1 MPKNIE
7 FQAKQTSNDSHDNL
21 YEATVYT
28 WGVKVRG
35 ASKLKHSVGAILFG
49 GNVGHASIKL
59 CFPADK
65 RGQDLINMYCKNKN
79 KPIPYETI
87 VKQIGSNEKKTYIS
101 CYEIYFSAWPGPETK
116 MYLNTLLDDQLTA
129 IKGTNYNYKKHAPN
143 YPESQ
148 IEHRISK
155 GLLRKKNI
163 TLPPMLLIRRPEDN
177 KSFTSEINKLLDQFE
192 EMFSKIKNNQDEIYK
207 LNLELKKINKSKK
220 SPTTTI
226 QQTIN
231 NINKTIEEK
240 KDNTISL
247 NNRMEKLYNKE
258 QDLIKNYITLGK
270 TADSKLYLPMIDT
283 KNIQP
288 FQQPGLDLEN
298 MLKTIRDIVDDNQ
311 DFELDQ
317 KNCSSTTLTILN
329 SGILDKDRKWMAKH
343 VPKVAKYLDKSAWL
357 FKMLTPQSVY
367 NAAYDM
373 EKRIMR
379 RKRITQPIKGLIKPG
394 PVKNFISQ
402 LKIFKNLLLSINRD
416 KYHKLT
422 DTTDTGLEEQHLFFG
437 FNNPLKTT
445 KDQPTDTKT
454 QKPSNQRDFR

>member
-35 ASKLKHSVGAILFG
+35 ASKLKHQVGVKLFG
-49 GNVGHASIKL
+49 GNVGHASIGL
-59 CFPADK
+59 LFPANQATDK
-65 RGQDLINMYCKNKN
+65 LVENYLEHDNFMLKV
-79 KPIPYETI
+79 PYEKISRNITI
-87 VKQIGSNEKKTYIS
+87 DGKIKKLYF
-101 CYEIYFSAWPGPETK
+101 YQVYFSVWESPDYEQQPI
-116 MYLNTLLDDQLTA
+116 YLCRTLLEDSIA
-129 IKGTNYNYKKHAPN
+129 ARARKNYNFKRNAPD
-143 YPESQ
+143 YAD
-148 IEHRISK
+148 IEYRNIK
-155 GLLRKKNI
+155 GLLRKKRI
-163 TLPPMLLIRRPEDN
+163 TLPPMLAIITPGDN
-177 KSFTSEINKLLDQFE
+177 NPNAKEIQQILKKFTKIYNDI
-192 EMFSKIKNNQDEIYK
+192 IKNKDEIYLLK
-207 LNLELKKINKSKK
+207 LSKNKNLSDA
-220 SPTTTI
+220 
-226 QQTIN
+226 
-231 NINKTIEEK
+231 IEEK
-240 KDNTISL
+240 EAMVANLEYEFEQLYETNKNLNLDRYIKIGEAPDGKICLPVINSENTKFTNGS
-247 NNRMEKLYNKE
+247 
-258 QDLIKNYITLGK
+258 
-270 TADSKLYLPMIDT
+270 
-283 KNIQP
+283 
-288 FQQPGLDLEN
+288 GLELEN
-298 MLKTIRDIVDDNQ
+298 MLKTMRTIIDDKGHFN
-311 DFELDQ
+311 FNK